1 METTLRQKAEAL
13 WHTQR
18 VKRLVRDHL
27 GSGAQSL
34 VSVRETMC
42 TDPYFPT
49 AGMEPTLELSPAVAN
64 IVRAK
69 PRAALLTRLNFC
81 QTGRWLGRK
90 KVSRREVRGL
100 VAYILYQGLEAGLM
114 YQTSWG
120 TEFVIEP
127 STIDEA
133 FDGRPE
139 QTLPAEGDDW
149 RDEPGSY
156 DRAISDWIKRAQNG
170 EIRTAPDKR
179 WYMRLL
185 LLDLAKRT
193 PIMDVVAND

>member
-1 METTLRQKAEAL
+1 MYVMERTTTFCALCDEYRDNPCVPDPEFPSFGVKATHDL
-13 WHTQR
+13 
-18 VKRLVRDHL
+18 
-27 GSGAQSL
+27 
-34 VSVRETMC
+34 
-42 TDPYFPT
+42 P
-49 AGMEPTLELSPAVAN
+49 PAATR
-64 IVRAK
+64 IIRAK

-100 VAYILYQGLEAGLM
+100 AAYILYQGLEAGIM
-114 YQTSWG
+114 YQTCWG

-133 FDGRPE
+133 FDNRPE
-139 QTLPAEGDDW
+139 QKLPVDGDW
-149 RDEPGSY
+149 NDEPGSY
-156 DRAISDWIKRAQNG
+156 DRAISDWINRAQNG

-193 PIMDVVAND
+193 PILDVVAND